1 LVENVHDYIGS
12 LNFSYK
18 NALLNVHVKYENAYA
33 VFKDPH
39 TLEYTAKKTKKLET
53 ITAKYI
59 VIATGGRPN
68 YPNIPGWELGI
79 SSDDIFTLDHP
90 PGKTLVVGAS
100 YIALECAGFLNELG
114 FESHVMVRSILLRGF
129 DQQCANIIGDI
140 MARGG
145 VKFIRQSVPTRLDKT
160 DDGRI
165 RVTYFND
172 ESKQTLS
179 DVYDTV
185 LWAIG
190 RTAVTAGMG
199 IEKVG
204 VTVNSSRKIVVDEFE
219 ATSVSHIFAIG
230 DCIQDRPELTPVA
243 IKAGLLL
250 SRRLFGFALKKMDY
264 NLVPTTVFTPYEYGC
279 VGWSQEEAERR
290 LGKDNLEI
298 YLSKFGI
305 TEFAAAHRKDKS
317 DQDMIKECFAK
328 LICDKTRGELVVG
341 FHIVGPE
348 AGEVTQGYA
357 TAMRAGATKA
367 HFEDT
372 VGIHPTMAEEF
383 TTMDITLRCGL
394 SWEKAG
400 GC

>member
-1 LVENVHDYIGS
+1 
-12 LNFSYK
+12 
-18 NALLNVHVKYENAYA
+18 
-33 VFKDPH
+33 
-39 TLEYTAKKTKKLET
+39 
-53 ITAKYI
+53 
-59 VIATGGRPN
+59 
-68 YPNIPGWELGI
+68 
-79 SSDDIFTLDHP
+79 
-90 PGKTLVVGAS
+90 
-100 YIALECAGFLNELG
+100 
-114 FESHVMVRSILLRGF
+114 MVRSILLRGF

-145 VKFIRQSVPTRLDKT
+145 VKFIRNSVPTRLDKT
-160 DDGRI
+160 EDGRI
-165 RVTYFND
+165 RVTYLND
-172 ESKQTLS
+172 ESKETLT

-199 IEKVG
+199 IENVD
-204 VTVNSSRKIVVDEFE
+204 VIFNASHKIVVDEFE
-219 ATSVSHIFAIG
+219 ATSVPHIFAIG

-250 SRRLFGFALKKMDY
+250 SRRLFGFSMKKMDY
-264 NLVPTTVFTPYEYGC
+264 HLVPTTVFTPYEYGC

-305 TEFAAAHRKDKS
+305 TEFAAAHRKDKHE
-317 DQDMIKECFAK
+317 QDMIKECFAK

-383 TTMDITLRCGL
+383 TTMDITLGSGL